1 MEISQNC
8 MSKRH
13 NGQETETFL
22 CGQNDKLWVSP
33 KVYWAKLTTGYEQ
46 RTFIMKNFKLLRLT
60 KGVPET
66 SQNCTFLF
74 LYFSSCFIH
83 EVKIYRLLS
92 ERHKGQG
99 TETFLWGQKDKLW
112 VSTKELQKY
121 KKCNERISI
130 RVRNLVIYLWT
141 IW

>member
-1 MEISQNC
+1 MRIPQKSIERNSERAMNRCLFMWTKMINYWDNPMSEWKFSKNC
-8 MSKRH
+8 MRKRH
-13 NGQETETFL
+13 NGQGTETFL

-66 SQNCTFLF
+66 SQNCTFIF
-74 LYFSSCFIH
+74 LSFSSCFIH

-99 TETFLWGQKDKLW
+99 T
-112 VSTKELQKY
+112 
-121 KKCNERISI
+121 
-130 RVRNLVIYLWT
+130 
-141 IW
+141 